1 MVECVLDLHGGC
13 DMIRLLAL
21 LILLPSLAMA
31 QSVETPNDTSAVA
44 NTPCTTDPSTGA
56 HSIIDDDPDSPGGD
70 WCVSDSNNVNPSWT
84 VNMTDPSIT
93 LDDTTDAQVIA
104 VYVREFQV
112 DQGGDPDIRVDIYD
126 GTDCADLHETGADQ
140 TITDNHAGTL
150 LTESWTSAGI
160 SAAAD
165 VCVSVVCS
173 KSGGS
178 PGNRQSCDVDAVEW
192 RAAEAAGGGARR
204 RVWVIQ

>member
-1 MVECVLDLHGGC
+1 V
-13 DMIRLLAL
+13 IRLLAL

-31 QSVETPNDTSAVA
+31 QSVETPDDTSAVA

-70 WCVSDSNNVNPSWT
+70 WCVSDSNNVNANWT

-93 LDDTTDAQVIA
+93 LDDTSDAQVIA
-104 VYVREFQV
+104 VYVRQF
-112 DQGGDPDIRVDIYD
+112 DTGQGGTPEIRLDIYD
-126 GTDCADLHETGADQ
+126 GTDCADLHESGTAQDVTGSGEL
-140 TITDNHAGTL
+140 ITEA
-150 LTESWTSAGI
+150 WTSSGI
-160 SAAAD
+160 SGKAD
-165 VCVSVVCS
+165 VCVDIVCI

-178 PGNRQSCDVDAVEW
+178 PGNRNTCDIDAVEW
-192 RAAEAAGGGARR
+192 RAAEAAAGGGARR